1 MIEVVVGTVN
11 ILSPV
16 IMISSNK
23 YDKKVSNMIVH
34 HSNSFLNDVQVIST
48 LGFNKIRGQ
57 VSNESDLCWQ

>member
-57 VSNESDLCWQ
+57 VSNESDLC